1 MMPEQKQDNEKLQTT
16 KRAKKRLWLTG
27 IIAVFIVAAVIGY
40 RVLTSKSADEQLAAI
55 EAARAIPDSQ
65 NAAVIYNQLLADYNE
80 AKLSPALLDPNT
92 DDLTLIGP
100 WSSKDYP
107 EVAQWI
113 RQQQGLITRL
123 LEATRKDKCSFS
135 VYDPAEGIEEHIAKR
150 VNRMKTMRKWARLV
164 VRAANND
171 VAEGRTDQALQNYFC
186 AVRIGEHARQQPIAI
201 DFLTGIGMETLAL
214 QKMRTIIMES
224 DVTEEHLKTIET
236 SLPEASPNWTEDSQ
250 IMLEVERLYS
260 RKMPPEKV
268 NGLLNQLK
276 AWLRRSD
283 QSTGVFNR
291 VHEIYLRLFAERRG
305 NRILVSL
312 RRYKN
317 KHGRWPQTLDE
328 IQSQL
333 PAEVLVDP
341 SNNGPFLYELTED
354 SFELYSIG
362 KNNIDEDGKRR
373 DGCDDCPIWTP
384 PSGKQK
390 AKQQNTEPNESNPN
404 TEPIE

>member
-1 MMPEQKQDNEKLQTT
+1 
-16 KRAKKRLWLTG
+16 
-27 IIAVFIVAAVIGY
+27 VAAVIGY

-55 EAARAIPDSQ
+55 EAARAIPDSE
-65 NAAVIYNQLLADYNE
+65 NAAVIYDGLLENYN
-80 AKLSPALLDPNT
+80 ASALSPAFLDAST
-92 DDLTLIGP
+92 DDLTLLDLWP
-100 WSSKDYP
+100 AEDYP
-107 EVAQWI
+107 ELAQWI
-113 RQQQGLITRL
+113 KQQQELIAKL
-123 LEATRKDKCSFS
+123 LEAAKKDRCSFAI
-135 VYDPAEGIEEHIAKR
+135 YDPGEGIEEHIAKR
-150 VNRMKTMRKWARLV
+150 VERIKAMRTWARLV

-171 VAEGRTDQALQNYFC
+171 LAEGRIDQALLKYSG
-186 AVRIGEHARQQPIAI
+186 VIRMGEHTRQQPIAI
-201 DFLTGIGMETLAL
+201 DFLTGIGMETLGL
-214 QKMRTIIMES
+214 QKMRIIIMES
-224 DVTEEHLKTIET
+224 DVTEEHLKTIEATLPQT
-236 SLPEASPNWTEDSQ
+236 SHNWTEDSQ

-283 QSTGVFNR
+283 ESAAVFNR
-291 VHEIYLRLFAERRG
+291 VHEIYLQLFAERRG

-341 SNNGPFLYELTED
+341 SNNGPFVYKLTDD
-354 SFELYSIG
+354 SFILYSKG
-362 KNNIDEDGKRR
+362 PNKLDENGKRR

-390 AKQQNTEPNESNPN
+390 AKQQNTEPNESNTN